1 MATNWG
7 ADSPIWA
14 MLAGGGAGML
24 SAGPGQSQL
33 GGGLMGMLQGGQ
45 MAQQTQQAKQMQ
57 ALREMQMADM
67 KRKQEQE
74 EARRQAEA
82 RIASRV
88 SGAPNMAANPQLAS
102 AGGTPS
108 MGPPNVAGLMA
119 DPAAFQDIVA
129 AYGLPQAMQMMQ
141 REDKETVVSPG
152 ATVLRGGRPI
162 FTAPEKAPAPSEFE
176 RALQAAG
183 LQPGTP
189 AYQAAARAY
198 VDRKGQGQSIKVEN
212 FGSIP
217 PGHEVFTTADGA
229 RQMRPI
235 PGSPASRDVEKEDKA
250 KEVRAA
256 NQQRTS
262 DVVTQDIDRALKIL
276 KDSPTFTAGIGGSL
290 LSGVPGTGA
299 RDFKALVDTVRANVG
314 FDKLQAMREA
324 SPTGGALGQVAVQEI
339 AYLQATIA
347 NLEQSQSPE
356 QLEDNLRRVK
366 NAYLD
371 IIHGPGKGPDRD
383 ALKFQQPDIPQG
395 AVNHLKMNPKLAEDF
410 DKKYGAGA
418 AKRVLGK

>member
-1 MATNWG
+1 LG
-7 ADSPIWA
+7 A
-14 MLAGGGAGML
+14 LAQAL
-24 SAGPGQSQL
+24 
-33 GGGLMGMLQGGQ
+33 LQGGAPTTTPGAGISALGAGFGGFGQ
-45 MAQQTQQAKQMQ
+45 AYNSRLNSGLQQAGMAQQLAQAQRQEEKQKAQ
-57 ALREMQMADM
+57 EAAISQFFAPPPVQMAM
-67 KRKQEQE
+67 AGNGQP
-74 EARRQAEA
+74 
-82 RIASRV
+82 
-88 SGAPNMAANPQLAS
+88 GPTMAA
-102 AGGTPS
+102 AGKAQ
-108 MGPPNVAGLMA
+108 PPIA
-119 DPAAFQDIVA
+119 
-129 AYGLPQAMQMMQ
+129 QMF
-141 REDKETVVSPG
+141 PG
-152 ATVLRGGRPI
+152 ADVNTLRTFAQANPEAFMGAVAQRMMPQPRSPVAVAPGAALVDPQTGKPI